1 MSDWRPREHD
11 NLVEPLLGGLAPR
24 EREAPPPPCERDG
37 WLWAWLAAGALSV
50 LARAW
55 LLAA

>member
-1 MSDWRPREHD
+1 MSEWRPREHD
-11 NLVEPLLGGLAPR
+11 HLVEPLLGGLEPR
-24 EREAPPPPCERDG
+24 EREPAPLPRGGDTAL
-37 WLWAWLAAGALSV
+37 WLWLAVGALSV